1 MKSNPYS
8 NSEELSMH
16 DIIRYSILVLYSS
29 IGMYF
34 ASVNVQV
41 DNISRK
47 RKISIFLF
55 IFLVIFFLG
64 NLLGQITTF
73 FCMIGITFLLTWK
86 VPYKLQNLISFLT
99 GYIVYVC
106 FDHIF
111 SIIQYTFFRLTI
123 QELRNTDIPP
133 VMFLFSSYFLT
144 RFVRYILHEKLRIQ
158 EQKAGGRLWLMVLL
172 NLAVSAAIYVCFI
185 IYEDR
190 SGYPPGVISFHA
202 VLFFLYFILSTSLLI
217 FTGRTIQKE
226 TRMELQLTQY
236 ENLSTYTKEVERL
249 YQNMRAFRHDY
260 ISLLSTLKGYIDQN
274 DSVSL
279 KDYFYQ
285 KILPA
290 GREMMDAD
298 NRLGMLGRV
307 KNEPLKSLLSAKM
320 ITAQNMGLN
329 VNIEINEDIDDLPID
344 MTDFIRVMGIFLTN
358 AAEAAVETDE
368 KEVHLVFIGEQN
380 RVTVLVKNTSQPLTG
395 PVHVLMQNEK
405 TTKEGHSG
413 IGLFTAKKIL
423 DSYKNIQWK
432 ASYDAPYF
440 TVQITIYTTTNP
452 T

>member
-1 MKSNPYS
+1 MD
-8 NSEELSMH
+8 
-16 DIIRYSILVLYSS
+16 DIIQKFIFIMDSTIVLYLTCT
-29 IGMYF
+29 
-34 ASVNVQV
+34 NVQS
-41 DNISRK
+41 DNFPRK
-47 RKISIFLF
+47 RRKVIFIF
-55 IFLVIFFLG
+55 IFLVMLFLSPFLG
-64 NLLGQITTF
+64 QVTSV
-73 FCMIGITFLLTWK
+73 FCFVGIILLLTWR
-86 VPYKLQNLISFLT
+86 VTFKLQNLLSFLT
-99 GYIVYVC
+99 GYIFTVC
-106 FDHIF
+106 FDHVVTTI
-111 SIIQYTFFRLTI
+111 SYSFFRLTI
-123 QELRNTDIPP
+123 ATLRNSLVYCIIYPCYI
-133 VMFLFSSYFLT
+133 YFLT

-158 EQKAGGRLWLMVLL
+158 EQKGGGRLWLMVLL

-202 VLFFLYFILSTSLLI
+202 VLFFLYFILSTALLI

-226 TRMELQLTQY
+226 ARMELQLTQY

-260 ISLLSTLKGYIDQN
+260 ISLLSTMKGYIDQN
-274 DSVSL
+274 DSVAL
-279 KDYFYQ
+279 KGYFYQ

-290 GREMMDAD
+290 GREMTDAD

-329 VNIEINEDIDDLPID
+329 VNIEINEDIDDLSID

-413 IGLFTAKKIL
+413 IGLFIAKKIL

-440 TVQITIYTTTNP
+440 TVQINIYNDESP
-452 T
+452 RN